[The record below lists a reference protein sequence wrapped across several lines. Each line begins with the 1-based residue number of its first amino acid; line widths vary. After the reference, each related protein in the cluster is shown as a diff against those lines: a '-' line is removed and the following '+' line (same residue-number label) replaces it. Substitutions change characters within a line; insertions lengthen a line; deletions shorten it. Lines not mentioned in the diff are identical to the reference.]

1 MIPNYVISSTAFSL
15 ILFWNLTSLKSI
27 IAWLMKWIHI
37 QAFPFSVHSKI
48 TQSLRITKVKSLIRH
63 FFFFEN
69 TYTDVVKKAINN
81 LNVAKIS
88 QVNGIFTNF
97 SKINKDVFASFITD
111 HFNYSISYGEF
122 NLLPKY
128 LDSLLATNQFRFQTG
143 FSSQNCLLLMM
154 EKFKE
159 AIDKRNQLGAL
170 IVDLLKAFDCIHH
183 KLLIAKLY
191 ECHVSSSKYNF
202 FLPES

>member
-1 MIPNYVISSTAFSL
+1 M
-15 ILFWNLTSLKSI
+15 
-27 IAWLMKWIHI
+27 
-37 QAFPFSVHSKI
+37 
-48 TQSLRITKVKSLIRH
+48 
-63 FFFFEN
+63 
-69 TYTDVVKKAINN
+69 
-81 LNVAKIS
+81 
-88 QVNGIFTNF
+88 NGIFTNF

-128 LDSLLATNQFRFQTG
+128 LDSLLATNQCRFQTG